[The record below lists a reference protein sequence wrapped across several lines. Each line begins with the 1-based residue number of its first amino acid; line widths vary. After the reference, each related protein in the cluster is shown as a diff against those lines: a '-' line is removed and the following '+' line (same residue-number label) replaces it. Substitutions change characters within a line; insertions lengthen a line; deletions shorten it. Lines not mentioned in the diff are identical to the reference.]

1 MKVVRKRNPFAVW
14 SPFLCALCVFVV
26 HSSSFASEPTR
37 AWSTYRGNS
46 QRTASLD
53 GVAVGNDVLW
63 VWKSP
68 DHFVAS
74 PVPWGD
80 KVFIAGLGAFNA
92 PAFYCLSAGEK
103 ASQRVAWSKGSPYLK
118 LPTVSSPAI
127 VNDKLIF
134 GDGMHQ
140 TDGAVLHCL
149 RLDEAM
155 ALWQLP
161 VPGKLVHFEGSVTV
175 ADGRVFIG
183 AGAAGVLCATLDRVV
198 LDGKELS
205 LGEVQKSLDLKWKEL
220 QAKYESDKEKD
231 PDFAVPPNDDQ
242 LPKPAPVQVWQQGAG
257 KWHVDA
263 PVAVTG
269 QRVLVASAY
278 LDKERGGD
286 RALVCLDAKTG
297 DIQWRAPLKYNPW
310 GGPSVIGHLIVV
322 TGSTIGYDPKLLKV
336 AKGGI
341 AAFDLATG
349 KEKWHKDLNAGIVS
363 CAALTKELAV
373 VCCTDGKVR
382 AYQLGNGQLKWS
394 YEANAPLFAPP
405 AIASW
410 DSLEFGHAKSV
421 SEFTKSIKKVD
432 NEIAYVGDLKGVVH
446 AVDLTTGKQL
456 WTVDLANH
464 PAVKCP
470 GMIYGGPALDRGR
483 LFVAT
488 CNLEGPWARQPTCV
502 VCIGMKTTR

>member
-1 MKVVRKRNPFAVW
+1 MKTIAFHDRLFSLVFC
-14 SPFLCALCVFVV
+14 LCALCAFVV
-26 HSSSFASEPTR
+26 NSSFADEPTR
-37 AWSTYRGNS
+37 TWPTYRGNA
-46 QRTASLD
+46 QRTGNVD
-53 GVAVGNDVLW
+53 GHAVGDHVLW
-63 VWKSP
+63 VHKSQ

-80 KVFIAGLGAFNA
+80 KVFVAGLGAFNA
-92 PAFYCLSAGEK
+92 PAFYCLSAGERVG
-103 ASQRVAWSKGSPYLK
+103 QRVAWTKGSPYLK

-149 RLDEAM
+149 RLDGGM
-155 ALWQLP
+155 PLWQLP
-161 VPGKLVHFEGSVTV
+161 VPGKLVHLEGSVTV
-175 ADGRVFIG
+175 SDGRIFIG
-183 AGAAGVLCATLDRVV
+183 SGAAGVLCVNLHQVV

-205 LGEVQKSLDLKWKEL
+205 LGDVQKTLDLKWKDL
-220 QAKYESDKEKD
+220 LVKYESDKKKD

-242 LPKPAPVQVWQQGAG
+242 LPKPAPVQVWQQGAA

-263 PVAVTG
+263 PVAVVG
-269 QRVLVASAY
+269 QRVLVASAF
-278 LDKERGGD
+278 LDKEKEGD
-286 RALVCLDAKTG
+286 RALFCLDAKTG
-297 DIQWRAPLKYNPW
+297 NIQWRMPLKYNPW
-310 GGPSVIGHLIVV
+310 GGPSVINDLIVV
-322 TGSTIGYDPKLLKV
+322 TGSTIGYEPKLVKV

-382 AYQLGNGQLKWS
+382 AYQLGTGQLKWS
-394 YEANAPLFAPP
+394 YDAQAPLFAPP
-405 AIASW
+405 AIAAAGFFES
-410 DSLEFGHAKSV
+410 GPAKTV
-421 SEFTKSIKKVD
+421 SEFAKSIKEVN
-432 NEIAYVGDLKGVVH
+432 NEIAYVGDLKAVVH
-446 AVDLTTGKQL
+446 AVDLTTGKQM